1 MIANARM
8 YTVDTQTGELWRA
21 LLAGVTAQA
30 GLNVEVIDHAPPAAI
45 DDLWR
50 RTDMAAVFMCGLPY
64 SCANPQP
71 MLIAAPVPSAP
82 EFAGR
87 PEYWSE
93 LVVRGDGPFSDL
105 ESTFGGKLCL
115 TAPNSQS
122 GYAAAL
128 QYLMAF
134 DMARDSKSLDGKPRA
149 RSPLYREIAAPAVTP
164 LGAVTAVAEG
174 AADVAPIDAY
184 AFRLLQMYRGDLTSQ
199 LRTVARTAR
208 TPIPSLVASIALL
221 ASDKAAHDLRSALTA
236 AHRDPGL
243 RVLLTGLGLSHFV
256 TPDPRDYDALRIN
269 FESAMAY
276 WREHAL
282 AEIVHPAFSVLTPPL
297 SVRWRR

>member
-8 YTVDTQTGELWRA
+8 YAVGAQASELWRA
-21 LLAGVTAQA
+21 LLSTVTAQA
-30 GLNVEVIDHAPPAAI
+30 GLNVEVIEHAPPECL

-64 SCANPQP
+64 SRADPKP
-71 MLIAAPVPSAP
+71 TLIAAPVPSPA
-82 EFAGR
+82 EFAGL
-87 PEYWSE
+87 PKYWSE
-93 LVVRGDGPFSDL
+93 LVVRGDSRFGDL

-134 DMARDSKSLDGKPRA
+134 DVARDGKPGA

-164 LGAVTAVAEG
+164 LGAVTAVVAG

-184 AFRLLQMYRGDLTSQ
+184 AYRLLQKHRGDLTSK

-208 TPIPSLVASIALL
+208 TPIPPLVASIDLL
-221 ASDKAAHDLRSALTA
+221 ASIEGAQDLRAAFTA
-236 AHRDPGL
+236 AHRDPTL
-243 RVLLTGLGLSHFV
+243 RVPLAGLELSHFV
-256 TPDPRDYDALRIN
+256 TPDPRDYDALRIG
-269 FESAMAY
+269 FESARAY
-276 WREHAL
+276 WREHPL
-282 AEIVHPAFSVLTPPL
+282 AEIVHPAFV
-297 SVRWRR
+297 V

>member
-8 YTVDTQTGELWRA
+8 YAVDAQAAGLWRA
-21 LLAGVTAQA
+21 LLSTVTAQA
-30 GLNVEVIDHAPPAAI
+30 GLNVEVIEHAPPAEI

-64 SCANPQP
+64 ARADPKP
-71 MLIAAPVPSAP
+71 TLIAAPVPSPA

-93 LVVRGDGPFSDL
+93 LVVRSDSRFDDL
-105 ESTFGGKLCL
+105 QSTFGGKICL

-134 DMARDSKSLDGKPRA
+134 DVARNAKAGGA

-164 LGAVTAVAEG
+164 LGAVTAVVAG
-174 AADVAPIDAY
+174 TADVAPIDAY
-184 AFRLLQMYRGDLTSQ
+184 AYRLLQKHRGDLTSK

-208 TPIPSLVASIALL
+208 TPIPPLVASIALR
-221 ASDKAAHDLRSALTA
+221 ASTEGAQGLRAAFTA
-236 AHRDPGL
+236 AHRDPAL
-243 RVLLTGLGLSHFV
+243 KVLLAGLELSHFV
-256 TPDPRDYDALRIN
+256 TPDPRDYDALRIS
-269 FESAMAY
+269 FESATAY
-276 WREHAL
+276 WRKHSL
-282 AEIVHPAFSVLTPPL
+282 AEIVHPAFV
-297 SVRWRR
+297 V

>member
-8 YTVDTQTGELWRA
+8 YAVGAQATELWRA
-21 LLAGVTAQA
+21 LLSAVTAQA
-30 GLNVEVIDHAPPAAI
+30 GLNVEVIEHALPAPI

-64 SCANPQP
+64 SCANPKP
-71 MLIAAPVPSAP
+71 TLIAAPVPAP
-82 EFAGR
+82 AEFAGL
-87 PEYWSE
+87 PKYWSE
-93 LVVRGDGPFSDL
+93 LVVRSDSPFHDL
-105 ESTFGGKLCL
+105 ESTLGGKLCL

-134 DMARDSKSLDGKPRA
+134 DEARTAKAGGA

-164 LGAVTAVAEG
+164 FGAVTAVIAG

-184 AFRLLQMYRGDLTSQ
+184 AYRLLQKHRGDLTSK
-199 LRTVARTAR
+199 LRIVARTAR
-208 TPIPSLVASIALL
+208 TPIPPLVASIGPV
-221 ASDKAAHDLRSALTA
+221 ASIEAAQDLRAAFTA
-236 AHRDPGL
+236 AHRDPALRILLSGL
-243 RVLLTGLGLSHFV
+243 ELSHFV
-256 TPDPRDYDALRIN
+256 TPDPRDYDALRISY
-269 FESAMAY
+269 ESATAY

-282 AEIVHPAFSVLTPPL
+282 AEIVHPAFV
-297 SVRWRR
+297 V

>member
-1 MIANARM
+1 MSVPIANARM
-8 YTVDTQTGELWRA
+8 YAVSAQAGELWRA
-21 LLAGVTAQA
+21 LLSAVTARA
-30 GLNVEVIDHAPPAAI
+30 GLKIEVIEHAPPAAI

-64 SCANPQP
+64 SRANPQP
-71 MLIAAPVPSAP
+71 MLIAAPVPSPA

-93 LVVRGDGPFSDL
+93 LVVRSDSSFGDL

-128 QYLMAF
+128 QYLMAV
-134 DMARDSKSLDGKPRA
+134 DVARERKAGV

-164 LGAVTAVAEG
+164 LGAVSAVVAG

-184 AFRLLQMYRGDLTSQ
+184 AYRLLQKHRGDLTSK
-199 LRTVARTAR
+199 LRTVARTAG
-208 TPIPSLVASIALL
+208 TPIPPLVASITLE
-221 ASDKAAHDLRSALTA
+221 ASIEGAASLRAAFTA
-236 AHRDPGL
+236 AHRDPALGALLAGL
-243 RVLLTGLGLSHFV
+243 ELSHFV
-256 TPDPRDYDALRIN
+256 TPDPRDYDALRIG
-269 FESAMAY
+269 FESARAY
-276 WREHAL
+276 WHEHPL
-282 AEIVHPAFSVLTPPL
+282 AEIVHPSFV
-297 SVRWRR
+297 V

>member
-8 YTVDTQTGELWRA
+8 YAVDAQTGDLWRE
-21 LLAGVTAQA
+21 LLATVTARA

-45 DDLWR
+45 DDLWH

-64 SCANPQP
+64 SLSNPQP
-71 MLIAAPVPSAP
+71 TLIAAPVPLPP

-87 PEYWSE
+87 PQYWSE
-93 LVVRGDGPFSDL
+93 LVVSSDSRFEDL

-115 TAPNSQS
+115 TTPNSQS

-134 DMARDSKSLDGKPRA
+134 DMARDSKAGA

-164 LGAVTAVAEG
+164 LGAVAAVIAG

-184 AFRLLQMYRGDLTSQ
+184 AHRLLQKYRADLTSK

-208 TPIPSLVASIALL
+208 TPIPPLVASIALVPSIEGAQGL
-221 ASDKAAHDLRSALTA
+221 RAAFTA
-236 AHRDPGL
+236 AHRDPAL
-243 RVLLTGLGLSHFV
+243 RVRLAGLELSHFV
-256 TPDPRDYDALRIN
+256 APDSRDYDALRIN
-269 FESAMAY
+269 FESAKAY
-276 WREHAL
+276 WREHSL
-282 AEIVHPAFSVLTPPL
+282 AEIVHPAFV
-297 SVRWRR
+297 V

>member
-8 YTVDTQTGELWRA
+8 YAVGAQASELWRA
-21 LLAGVTAQA
+21 LLSAVTAQA
-30 GLNVEVIDHAPPAAI
+30 GLNVEVIEHAPSACL

-64 SCANPQP
+64 SRADPKP
-71 MLIAAPVPSAP
+71 SLIAAPVPSPA

-93 LVVRGDGPFSDL
+93 LVVRGDSRFYDL
-105 ESTFGGKLCL
+105 ESTLGGTLCL

-134 DMARDSKSLDGKPRA
+134 HVARTAKAGGA

-164 LGAVTAVAEG
+164 LGAVTAVVTG
-174 AADVAPIDAY
+174 TADVAPIDAY
-184 AFRLLQMYRGDLTSQ
+184 AYRLLQKHRGDLTSK

-208 TPIPSLVASIALL
+208 TPIPPLVASIEGAQGLR
-221 ASDKAAHDLRSALTA
+221 AAFTA
-236 AHRDPGL
+236 AHRDPAL
-243 RVLLTGLGLSHFV
+243 KVLLAGLELSHFV
-256 TPDPRDYDALRIN
+256 TPDPRDYDALRVG
-269 FESAMAY
+269 FESATAY
-276 WREHAL
+276 WREHPL
-282 AEIVHPAFSVLTPPL
+282 AEIVHPAFV
-297 SVRWRR
+297 V

>member
-8 YTVDTQTGELWRA
+8 YAVDAQTAGLWRA
-21 LLAGVTAQA
+21 LLSSVTAQA
-30 GLNVEVIDHAPPAAI
+30 GLDVEVIEHAPPAAI

-71 MLIAAPVPSAP
+71 TLIAAPVPSP
-82 EFAGR
+82 VEFAGR
-87 PEYWSE
+87 AEYWSE
-93 LVVRGDGPFSDL
+93 LVVRSDSSFGDL

-128 QYLMAF
+128 QYLMKF
-134 DMARDSKSLDGKPRA
+134 DTGRDGKAGA

-164 LGAVTAVAEG
+164 LGAVTTVLAG

-184 AFRLLQMYRGDLTSQ
+184 AYRLLQKHRGDLTSK
-199 LRTVARTAR
+199 LRTVGRTAR
-208 TPIPSLVASIALL
+208 TPIPPLVASV
-221 ASDKAAHDLRSALTA
+221 ASEDAAEGAQSLRAAFTA
-236 AHRDPGL
+236 AHRDPA
-243 RVLLTGLGLSHFV
+243 RKVLLAGLELLHFV
-256 TPDPRDYDALRIN
+256 EPDPRDYDALRSG
-269 FESAMAY
+269 FESATAY
-276 WREHAL
+276 WREHPL
-282 AEIVHPAFSVLTPPL
+282 AEIVHPAFV
-297 SVRWRR
+297 V

>member
-8 YTVDTQTGELWRA
+8 YAVGAQTGELWRA
-21 LLAGVTAQA
+21 LLSAVTAQG
-30 GLNVEVIDHAPPAAI
+30 GLNVEVIEHAPPAAI

-64 SCANPQP
+64 SRAEPKP
-71 MLIAAPVPSAP
+71 TLIAAPVPSPA

-93 LVVRGDGPFSDL
+93 LVVRRDSRFYDL
-105 ESTFGGKLCL
+105 ESTLGGTLCL

-134 DMARDSKSLDGKPRA
+134 DEARDSKAGA
-149 RSPLYREIAAPAVTP
+149 RSPLYREIVAPAVTP
-164 LGAVTAVAEG
+164 LGAVTAVVAG
-174 AADVAPIDAY
+174 TADVAPIDAY
-184 AFRLLQMYRGDLTSQ
+184 AYRLLQKHRGDLTSK

-208 TPIPSLVASIALL
+208 TPIPPLVASIALR
-221 ASDKAAHDLRSALTA
+221 ASTEGAQGLRAAFTA
-236 AHRDPGL
+236 AHRDPAL
-243 RVLLTGLGLSHFV
+243 KVLLAGLELSHFV
-256 TPDPRDYDALRIN
+256 TPDPRDYDALRIS
-269 FESAMAY
+269 FESATAY
-276 WREHAL
+276 WRKHSL
-282 AEIVHPAFSVLTPPL
+282 AEIVHPAFV
-297 SVRWRR
+297 V

>member
-8 YTVDTQTGELWRA
+8 YAVGAQAAGLWRA
-21 LLAGVTAQA
+21 LLSAVTAQA
-30 GLNVEVIDHAPPAAI
+30 GLNVEVIEHAPPAEI

-50 RTDMAAVFMCGLPY
+50 RTDMAAVFMCGLPF
-64 SCANPQP
+64 SRADPKP
-71 MLIAAPVPSAP
+71 TLIAAPVPAAA

-93 LVVRGDGPFSDL
+93 LVVRSDSPFGDL
-105 ESTFGGKLCL
+105 ESTLGGTICL

-134 DMARDSKSLDGKPRA
+134 DVARTAKAGA

-164 LGAVTAVAEG
+164 LGAVTAIVSG

-184 AFRLLQMYRGDLTSQ
+184 AYRLLQKYRGDLTSK

-208 TPIPSLVASIALL
+208 TPIPPLVASIALE
-221 ASDKAAHDLRSALTA
+221 ASVEGAQGLRAAFTA
-236 AHRDPGL
+236 AHKDPAL
-243 RVLLTGLGLSHFV
+243 KVLLGGLELSHFV
-256 TPDPRDYDALRIN
+256 TPDPRDYDALRIR
-269 FESAMAY
+269 FESATAY
-276 WREHAL
+276 WREHPL
-282 AEIVHPAFSVLTPPL
+282 AEIVHPAFV
-297 SVRWRR
+297 V

>member
-8 YTVDTQTGELWRA
+8 YAVDAQTAELWRA
-21 LLAGVTAQA
+21 LLSSVTAQA
-30 GLNVEVIDHAPPAAI
+30 DLEVEVIEHAPPKGL

-64 SCANPQP
+64 SRSNPQP
-71 MLIAAPVPSAP
+71 TLIAAPVPAPP

-87 PEYWSE
+87 AEYWSE
-93 LVVRGDGPFSDL
+93 LVVRSDSSFGDL

-134 DMARDSKSLDGKPRA
+134 GVARAGKEGA

-164 LGAVTAVAEG
+164 LGAVTAVVDG
-174 AADVAPIDAY
+174 TADVAPIDAY
-184 AFRLLQMYRGDLTSQ
+184 AYRLLQKHRGDLTSQ
-199 LRTVARTAR
+199 LRTVARTAH
-208 TPIPSLVASIALL
+208 TPIPPLVASIALEVSVEGAQGL
-221 ASDKAAHDLRSALTA
+221 RAAFTA
-236 AHRDPGL
+236 AHRDPALKVLFAGL
-243 RVLLTGLGLSHFV
+243 ELSHFV
-256 TPDPRDYDALRIN
+256 TPDPRDYDALRVG
-269 FESAMAY
+269 FESATAY
-276 WREHAL
+276 WRAHPL
-282 AEIVHPAFSVLTPPL
+282 AEIVHPAFV
-297 SVRWRR
+297 V

>member
-8 YTVDTQTGELWRA
+8 YSVSAETAKLWRE

-30 GLNVEVIDHAPPAAI
+30 GLNVEVIEHAPPAAI

-64 SCANPQP
+64 SRANPKP
-71 MLIAAPVPSAP
+71 TLIAAPVPSPA
-82 EFAGR
+82 EFAGL
-87 PEYWSE
+87 PKYWSE
-93 LVVRGDGPFSDL
+93 LVVRSDSSFGDL

-134 DMARDSKSLDGKPRA
+134 DVARDGKAGA
-149 RSPLYREIAAPAVTP
+149 RSPLYWEITAPAVTP
-164 LGAVTAVAEG
+164 LGAVTAVVAG

-184 AFRLLQMYRGDLTSQ
+184 AYRLLQKHRSDLTSK

-208 TPIPSLVASIALL
+208 TPIPPLVASIGRV
-221 ASDKAAHDLRSALTA
+221 ASSEGVAGLRAAFTA
-236 AHRDPGL
+236 AHRDPAL
-243 RVLLTGLGLSHFV
+243 RVLLAGLDLSHFV
-256 TPDPRDYDALRIN
+256 TPDPRDYDSLRIN
-269 FESAMAY
+269 FESATAY
-276 WREHAL
+276 WRGHPL
-282 AEIVHPAFSVLTPPL
+282 AEIVHPAFV
-297 SVRWRR
+297 V